1 MWVSAL
7 MRARAELFQAQLGVP
22 ELVDIETME
31 ATAHQLEAMWK
42 EAKESQSVL
51 CWSLLEVSAHVCVA
65 RW

>member
-51 CWSLLEVSAHVCVA
+51 CS
-65 RW
+65 